1 MIKTKTGRKAKP
13 VEDKIKQ
20 KKVYISDKE
29 EKQILKVS
37 KTKDLT
43 AALRTFN
50 SNS

>member
-1 MIKTKTGRKAKP
+1 MIKAKTGRKEKP
-13 VEDKIKQ
+13 EQDKIKQ

-43 AALRTFN
+43 AALRTLN
-50 SNS
+50 NI